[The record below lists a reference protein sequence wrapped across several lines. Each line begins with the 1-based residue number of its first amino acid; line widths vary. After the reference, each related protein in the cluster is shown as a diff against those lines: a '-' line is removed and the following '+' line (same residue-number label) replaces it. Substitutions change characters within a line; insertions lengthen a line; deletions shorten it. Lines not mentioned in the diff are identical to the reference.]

1 MPLAEF
7 ESLYD
12 CDCVA
17 VCVLLALLDDELLA
31 VDVALALLD
40 DDCVDVCV
48 LLPLLDD
55 ELLAVCVALA
65 LLDDD

>member
-1 MPLAEF
+1 VPLAEF

-40 DDCVDVCV
+40 DD
-48 LLPLLDD
+48 
-55 ELLAVCVALA
+55 
-65 LLDDD
+65 